1 MTERE
6 KEYVCD
12 QLCRYPYIYD
22 EFQLERVHLERICET
37 CMLNKSRSQL
47 RKEYM
52 QHYYETKIKPARSK
66 KKKVKR
72 NE

>member
-6 KEYVCD
+6 KEYICD
-12 QLCRYPYIYD
+12 KICKYPILLGSEYP
-22 EFQLERVHLERICET
+22 LERICET

-52 QHYYETKIKPARSK
+52 QHYYKTKIKPARSK
-66 KKKVKR
+66 KK
-72 NE
+72 EGEAE

>member
-12 QLCRYPYIYD
+12 QLCRYPYQYD
-22 EFQLERVHLERICET
+22 DEHLEPICEK
-37 CMLNKSRSQL
+37 CLLNKSRSQL

-52 QHYYETKIKPARSK
+52 QEYYKRVTKEKRRL
-66 KKKVKR
+66 KR
-72 NE
+72 NEKEDPNT